1 VPDWLVST
9 LSALPALVLMF
20 GGVGL
25 GWAFVVLPRQHWRDL
40 PMLGALTIALGASWV
55 TVWMLFLGVLGQN
68 NSLLTYDNLAGDPL
82 NPMQSEVRHLAG
94 GQALLR
100 ADLILIG
107 TIGLTFIGW
116 GLAYWRKRQPY
127 QAPPPEKKPLF
138 WDEKLLIGL
147 IVIATL
153 GRWVMTSWLGFGSWD
168 ELWVYGYQ
176 GRLYTLLGFIPSD
189 IGYYPQF
196 MPLQYAYL
204 QILNGGVIDD
214 HIARASVP
222 LIQLGSILTAS
233 LLGRGLFN
241 RRIGI
246 ITASIWAL
254 YPHFVYWSRIADLEI
269 PLTFGFTGAAAFFL
283 MAWTTPEKQLR
294 RHYALLAGFF
304 LGVTMWIK
312 PTGGAFILGVVLLVI
327 ADFLRVV
334 VHQRADWRGW
344 LPRFEVA
351 FLTGLACMPL
361 GGVWYLRNILLGH
374 QAVTFPPSVWLT
386 MSQRSGQEFGW
397 LLLALGL
404 LLAYFYLTP
413 HTQRP
418 NKRQIALGVAVI
430 ALALAPT
437 IINPQRMNIL
447 EWGLLIIGLVILG
460 RELIPF
466 ALKHLTHTGKQDI
479 SYLLWGAL
487 LALPYFI
494 TWFYSYSYHYRLS
507 FAIVPLLI
515 LPSAV
520 ILGRWLTIERLQ
532 TWKPP
537 LYRGYLAGIVLLSV
551 PAVGMVNY
559 DEGYGWNWLKNAPSQ
574 DDPSRSALTSMV
586 QYLQDYKTEHDNLLV
601 VAPGVQMLQFFFP
614 LDDIRITSLPLATD
628 TIPED
633 ITHFVHAVPDSVAWY
648 DRYAIKQDYP
658 SERLPYHTQW
668 FTSLWREN
676 VLEANAMFYDRVFVY
691 DVFEVNVNKRF
702 EEPETLIKLEDEVI
716 FGDFA
721 RLVGYSYSRNE
732 AGDIDLM
739 TVFEVLAQPDD
750 DYSLFFHVLTPE
762 QGEIPIITIDGPVR
776 EYDGAL
782 TYFSTRFWEQGEYVI
797 DRRTLATNDLS
808 TKEIYD
814 LRMGFYSIMDGRRAP
829 VSINHSSTDD
839 GYLWDALQ
847 IDTLIE

>member
-1 VPDWLVST
+1 MPDWLMSIFST
-9 LSALPALVLMF
+9 LPALGLMF

-40 PMLGALTIALGASWV
+40 PMIGALAIALGAAWV
-55 TVWMLFLGVLGQN
+55 TAWMLCLGLLGQN
-68 NSLLTYDNLAGDPL
+68 SALLTYDTLAGDPL
-82 NPMQSEVRHLAG
+82 NPMQSEVRHLVG

-100 ADLILIG
+100 ADLILSG
-107 TIGLTFIGW
+107 TIALAVIGW
-116 GLAYWRKRQPY
+116 GLAYWRKRQPV
-127 QAPPPEKKPLF
+127 QTVVSEAIPLM

-147 IVIATL
+147 IILSTV
-153 GRWVMTSWLGFGSWD
+153 GRWLMTAWLGFGSWD

-176 GRLYTLLGFIPSD
+176 GKLYTLLGFIPSD

-204 QILNGGVIDD
+204 QILNGGVINDN
-214 HIARASVP
+214 IARASVP
-222 LIQLGSILTAS
+222 FIQLGSILTAY

-254 YPHFVYWSRIADLEI
+254 YPHFAYWSRIADLEI

-283 MAWTTPEKQLR
+283 MAWTNDQTTLR

-304 LGVTMWIK
+304 LGVTMWTK

-327 ADFLRVV
+327 VDLIRVRGNW
-334 VHQRADWRGW
+334 RAW

-351 FLTGLACMPL
+351 FLAGLACIPL

-374 QAVTFPPSVWLT
+374 EAVTFPPPIWLT

-397 LLLALGL
+397 LLLALAL
-404 LLAYFYLTP
+404 LLGYLYLTP
-413 HTQRP
+413 HRQRP
-418 NKRQIALGVAVI
+418 NPRPVTLGVIVI
-430 ALALAPT
+430 GLALIPT
-437 IINPQRMNIL
+437 IINPQRMNLL
-447 EWGLLIIGLVILG
+447 EWGLLVIGVVILG
-460 RELIPF
+460 HELVRFGRQQLSAI
-466 ALKHLTHTGKQDI
+466 GRQDV

-520 ILGRWLTIERLQ
+520 ILGRWLTVERLQ
-532 TWKPP
+532 TWQRP
-537 LYRGYLAGIVLLSV
+537 LMLSYLAGLVLLGV
-551 PAVGMVNY
+551 PAVAMVNY
-559 DEGYGWNWLKNAPSQ
+559 DEGYGWDWLKNAPSQ
-574 DDPSRSALTSMV
+574 SDPSRSALTGMV
-586 QYLQDYKTEHDNLLV
+586 HYLQGYSAEQDNLRV

-628 TIPED
+628 AIPPD
-633 ITHFVHAVPDSVAWY
+633 MTHFIHAVPDSVAWY

-676 VLEANAMFYDRVFVY
+676 VLKNSATFSDRVFTY
-691 DVFEVNVNKRF
+691 YVFEVDVNQRF
-702 EEPETLIKLEDEVI
+702 EEPETQIRLEDSVI

-721 RLVGYSYSRNE
+721 RLVGYSYERNE
-732 AGDIDLM
+732 AGDIELI

-750 DYSLFFHVLTPE
+750 DYSIFFHVLE
-762 QGEIPIITIDGPVR
+762 AAGGEIPVANADGPVR
-776 EYDGAL
+776 EHDHAL
-782 TYFSTRFWEQGEYVI
+782 TYFSTRFWEAGEYVI
-797 DRRTLATNDLS
+797 DRRTLAIDGLS
-808 TKEIYD
+808 SRDFYD
-814 LRMGFYSIMDGRRAP
+814 LRMGFYSMMDGRRAS
-829 VSINHSSTDD
+829 VTINHRSAGD
-839 GYLWDALQ
+839 GYIWDALQ
-847 IDTLIE
+847 LNQLIE